1 MSDERVY
8 KLAGALLAASPTISA
23 ERALR
28 LAEKIVR
35 VVRRWEEAKHEA
47 NRPA

>member
-28 LAEKIVR
+28 F
-35 VVRRWEEAKHEA
+35 VRRWEEAKHEA
-47 NRPA
+47 N